1 MALWLILLLVW
12 LAGIP
17 AAIVVTAVLGSRWHD
32 HKLARAAARLQEAGA
47 RCSGFDRCGRRAHGR
62 APRAPRP
69 YRRAA
74 GRRPV

>member
-12 LAGIP
+12 FGGIP
-17 AAIVVTAVLGSRWHD
+17 AAIVVTAVLGSRWYD
-32 HKLARAAARLQEAGA
+32 HKLARAARAYRKRAALL
-47 RCSGFDRCGRRAHGR
+47 GFDRCGRRAHAARLAHGS
-62 APRAPRP
+62 